1 MASEGPKWGRCGD
14 EVEKWG
20 EVGRAADTPEER
32 LTARDSCPVTCP
44 VHGFWSFGNLSESVV
59 SSTPGGTRIPNL
71 LIRSQRGAEQPHA
84 WESVAITVFGLTR
97 AVVTSGPRGV

>member
-1 MASEGPKWGRCGD
+1 MAPKVPSR
-14 EVEKWG
+14 EK
-20 EVGRAADTPEER
+20 RPDR
-32 LTARDSCPVTCP
+32 LATEAMHRK
-44 VHGFWSFGNLSESVV
+44 GFAG
-59 SSTPGGTRIPNL
+59 TPGGTRIPNL